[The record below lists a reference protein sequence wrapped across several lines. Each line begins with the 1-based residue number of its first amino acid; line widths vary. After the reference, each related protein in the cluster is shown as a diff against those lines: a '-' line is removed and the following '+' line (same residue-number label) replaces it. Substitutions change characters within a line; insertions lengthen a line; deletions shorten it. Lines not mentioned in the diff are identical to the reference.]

1 HGGLP
6 SQGEDR
12 SRRRGRHGGQDRLD
26 DRRRREDGLHRRR
39 QGVRAPDQRVDPH
52 PDRRDGRV
60 GRLSPTQRDFRQL
73 GFADP
78 AAALANFESLAPTPR
93 DAELLAPIAPRL
105 TAALAAAPDPDM
117 ALNNLERHAAV
128 VNRSILYATL
138 AQHPGAL
145 PLLVRVFGSSQFL
158 ADALRRR
165 PQALAWLLEPRTM
178 RVWLP
183 EDLAA
188 DLAQA
193 LGPFETRE
201 ARMKGLRRFKY
212 RHLLRIGARDLLGD
226 ADLDVTTEEL
236 AHLADVCL
244 AEALA
249 FAEAAGHVEY
259 GPPLGASGPAT
270 GGANGPR
277 RPVAR
282 GVPRLLP
289 GPRRALGASGAH
301 QGARRGR
308 RPPRGGALHGRGA
321 RGRVPAGH
329 RHADRPGD
337 PRDEGADRPDARG
350 EGRRGDERQARPWRD
365 PRDRVPRPGAPAPL
379 WRRRLLAARAQ
390 HAEDDLSAVRA
401 RVPGARPRPDAVGGV
416 RAPAHRGAPAADP
429 PRVPDPHA
437 ALVAA

>member
-1 HGGLP
+1 MKKIEAIIKP
-6 SQGEDR
+6 FK
-12 SRRRGRHGGQDRLD
+12 LD
-26 DRRRREDGLHRRR
+26 DVKEALTEL
-39 QGVRAPDQRVDPH
+39 GVVGMTVTEVRGF
-52 PDRRDGRV
+52 GR
-60 GRLSPTQRDFRQL
+60 L

-78 AAALANFESLAPTPR
+78 VAALANFDGLTPTPR
-93 DAELLAPIAPRL
+93 DAELLAPTVPRL
-105 TAALAAAPDPDM
+105 LAALEAAPDPDM

-128 VNRSILYATL
+128 VDRSVLYATL

-145 PLLVRVFGSSQFL
+145 PLLVRVLGSSQFL

-193 LGPFETRE
+193 LGPFEARE

-259 GPPLGASGPAT
+259 GPPLGASGTET
-270 GGANGPR
+270 GVAVIAMGKLGGEELNYSSDLGLMFAYGADGET
-277 RPVAR
+277 A
-282 GVPRLLP
+282 G
-289 GPRRALGASGAH
+289 
-301 QGARRGR
+301 GR
-308 RPPRGGALHGRGA
+308 S
-321 RGRVPAGH
+321 GRV
-329 RHADRPGD
+329 
-337 PRDEGADRPDARG
+337 ENG
-350 EGRRGDERQARPWRD
+350 EYFA
-365 PRDRVPRPGAPAPL
+365 RDRKST
-379 WRRRLLAARAQ
+379 RLNSS
-390 HAEDDLSAVRA
+390 H
-401 RVPGARPRPDAVGGV
+401 
-416 RAPAHRGAPAADP
+416 
-429 PRVPDPHA
+429 
-437 ALVAA
+437 